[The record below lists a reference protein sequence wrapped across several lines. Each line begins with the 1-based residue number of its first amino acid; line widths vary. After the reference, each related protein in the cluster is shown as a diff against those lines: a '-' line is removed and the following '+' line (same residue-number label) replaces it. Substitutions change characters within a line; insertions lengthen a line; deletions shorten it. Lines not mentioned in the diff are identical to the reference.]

1 MANIMQT
8 TPLQTVLGLM
18 SGTSLD
24 GIDAALIRTD
34 GHGVVERLGF
44 YTVPYTDDVRNAL
57 RACLGLKTDTDGWVA
72 RAERLMTLAHAA
84 AVAELRKQIPG
95 PVDLIGFHGQTI
107 DHDPAARRTWQIGD
121 AALLAAETGVDVIAD
136 FRSADVAAGGQG
148 APFLPLYH
156 AALAKNLEKPV
167 AILNIGGVSNV
178 TYIGADDTLLAFDT
192 GPGSALLNDWVKHHT
207 GAEYDRDGVLAAS
220 GVVDQAILK
229 AYMAH
234 EFFARAVPKSLDR
247 DQWNTKAVAALSV
260 EDGAATLTAFTVQA
274 IARSIDHLPQKPL
287 AWFVTGGG
295 RLNPS
300 IMTGLRDALN
310 VPVGMVDDLGWNGD
324 AMEAEGFAYLAAR
337 SALGLPL
344 SLPTT
349 TNVPQPMHGGRRW
362 SP

>member
-1 MANIMQT
+1 MVNFMQT
-8 TPLQTVLGLM
+8 AMGLM

-34 GHGVVERLGF
+34 GQGVVERLGF
-44 YTVPYTDDVRNAL
+44 YTVPYTDEVRSAL
-57 RACLGLKTDTDGWVA
+57 RACLGLKTDPDGRVA
-72 RAERLMTLAHAA
+72 RAERLMTLAHAQ
-84 AVAELRKQIPG
+84 AVAALRRQCPG

-121 AALLAAETGVDVIAD
+121 AALLAAETGIDVIAD

-156 AALAKNLEKPV
+156 AALAQRLEKPV

-178 TYIGADDTLLAFDT
+178 TYIGRDDTLLAFDT
-192 GPGSALLNDWVKHHT
+192 GPGSALLNDWVKQHT
-207 GAEYDRDGVLAAS
+207 GAEYDRDGLLAAS
-220 GVVDQAILK
+220 GNVDASILET
-229 AYMAH
+229 YLAH
-234 EFFARAVPKSLDR
+234 EFFTRAAPKSLDR
-247 DQWNTKAVAALSV
+247 DQWNTKPVAGLSV

-274 IARSIDHLPQKPL
+274 IARAVDQLPQKPL
-287 AWFVTGGG
+287 AWFATGGG

-300 IMTGLRDALN
+300 IMNGLRHALN
-310 VPVGMVDDLGWNGD
+310 VPVGMVDDLGWDGD
-324 AMEAEGFAYLAAR
+324 AMEAEGFAYLAVR

-349 TNVPQPMHGGRRW
+349 TNVPQPMQGGRRW
-362 SP
+362 SA